1 MNDGLFCLIAC
12 CSFWIFNLIDV
23 KKKEVLMLTNCLP
36 IVLGF
41 CFQSGSISRVG
52 VVSAPDELALAV
64 YLRGLVAQEDKAI
77 IIHSDL
83 NVFGS

>member
-1 MNDGLFCLIAC
+1 
-12 CSFWIFNLIDV
+12 
-23 KKKEVLMLTNCLP
+23 MLTNCLP

-64 YLRGLVAQEDKAI
+64 YLRGLVAQEDEAI